1 MADTAERRG
10 RKAEVRQRILKAA
23 FHIVADD
30 GFRAAQVAAVASAA
44 GIATGTLYLYFPSKA
59 DLFAEL
65 FRQASSHEVGVL
77 AQIADVDAPAGERL
91 DSIVRTFVHR
101 AVRGHRLAYAL
112 IAEPVDP
119 AVEAERIESKRAYA
133 RVFAKI
139 VRDGIAAGEFPPQ
152 QIDITAACLIGALAE
167 AMVGPLTPETFGD
180 AAGEEELASGIAAFM
195 RRAVMGASDNVQPM
209 RGTA

>member
-1 MADTAERRG
+1 MSDAIERRD

-23 FHIVADD
+23 FRIVADG

-44 GIATGTLYLYFPSKA
+44 GIATGTVYLYFPSKA

-65 FRQASSHEVGVL
+65 FRQASSHEVAVL
-77 AQIADVDAPAGERL
+77 AQIAEVEAPAAERL
-91 DSIVRTFVHR
+91 DSVVRTFVHR

-133 RVFAKI
+133 AVFARI
-139 VRDGIAAGEFPPQ
+139 VRDGVAAGAFPAQ
-152 QIDITAACLIGALAE
+152 QVEITAACLIGALAE
-167 AMVGPLTPETFGD
+167 AMVGPLTPETFGNRG
-180 AAGEEELASGIAAFM
+180 GEDELADGIAAFM

>member
-1 MADTAERRG
+1 MAETATVRD
-10 RKAEVRQRILKAA
+10 RKAEVRQRILKSA
-23 FHIVADD
+23 FRIVADG

-44 GIATGTLYLYFPSKA
+44 GIATGTVYLYFPSKA
-59 DLFAEL
+59 ELFAEL
-65 FRQASSHEVGVL
+65 FRQASSHEVAVL
-77 AQIADVDAPAGERL
+77 AEIADIDTSAGERL

-133 RVFAKI
+133 RVFAK
-139 VRDGIAAGEFPPQ
+139 VVQDGITAGEFPPQ
-152 QIDITAACLIGALAE
+152 QVDITAACLIGALAE

-180 AAGEEELASGIAAFM
+180 AAGEDDLANGIAAFM
-195 RRAVMGASDNVQPM
+195 RRAVMGASDNVQQL